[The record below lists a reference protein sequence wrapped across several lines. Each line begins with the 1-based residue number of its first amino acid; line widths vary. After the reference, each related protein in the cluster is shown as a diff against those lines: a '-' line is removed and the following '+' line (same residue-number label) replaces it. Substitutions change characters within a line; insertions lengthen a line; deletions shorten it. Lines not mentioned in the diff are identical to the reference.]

1 MRSYKLLIM
10 SNPVPD
16 REDDYNDWYQN
27 IHLGQLMT
35 LPGFKSAQ
43 RFRRVRSLV
52 EGETHPYLA
61 VYELETDDIDSVLDG
76 LRTAAA
82 NNRLT
87 MSDTLDTSNI
97 YAVVYEK
104 FGDEVVEI

>member
-1 MRSYKLLIM
+1 MPSYKLVIM

-52 EGETHPYLA
+52 EGETQSYLA
-61 VYELETDDIDSVLDG
+61 VYELETDDIDAVLAG
-76 LRTAAA
+76 LRAAA
-82 NNRLT
+82 ERKELT
-87 MSDTLDTSNI
+87 MSDTLDLANI
-97 YAVVYEK
+97 HAVVYEE
-104 FGDEVVEI
+104 FGDAVVET